1 MDLLIAVVG
10 MQAIHVCNY
19 SSGTFDSSVLSAE
32 GSIIFASAAS
42 LGIADVS

>member
-19 SSGTFDSSVLSAE
+19 NSGTFDRSLLSAE
-32 GSIIFASAAS
+32 GAIIYASAAS